1 MPAAWRRPPRP
12 VKRAPG
18 GRFPRPLRRPG
29 AYNGGAGGNIQT
41 LVVIAEPPVFG
52 LLHPADARKKLSETA
67 DRRIVSIKH
76 HRRNIRQDDQTMKRL
91 LNHAL
96 LTLALLGLPA
106 LASAQPAARNPQR
119 RPPAQAKP
127 TPTPAATPAPVPTVA
142 ETPLQPGQRARF
154 DVTNYRIIAELD
166 PNQHLLT
173 AGADVTF
180 TPLDNTRSVVFEL
193 NGSLKIESIERNGRA
208 LTNYVQDQAGLE
220 TIGPFVR
227 VDLGEVVAAGQP
239 QTLRFRWAGTLT
251 TPEGGPLLTKRLAFI
266 GDNNGY
272 LFYAARWFP
281 FHEYAADRATSDITI
296 TVPAGYTVAGASD
309 EAVSEVAGAQFLPPA
324 GDSGARTAPA
334 RTTAQA
340 GANLKSYRFVT
351 RQPSLVGNFA
361 VGRFITR
368 KLSMGGYELTF
379 HVQPGSEGFVEPYAQ
394 LVGEALQFYTQK
406 YGQPAFGTRYSI
418 VQIDDASLDA
428 YAAPGIQFLSP
439 RFFTPG
445 RQASLDDR
453 LLREVAYQWWGLTV
467 GLKSFDDAWLSQG
480 LAEWSSFAFRE
491 GKLSGGQLDTAQ
503 RDMLERALM
512 FEQAAS
518 IARAPS
524 TLDDQSAAYQAVV
537 FYKGAM
543 VFRMLR
549 ETIRPSKFDELL
561 KRYVTEFRGK
571 NASIDDFEKVASA
584 VAGENMRF
592 FFARWVE
599 GTGVPEFSV
608 DYQIIRTR
616 AGKFRARGTIKQNVE
631 NLKMPVELQLR
642 AEGDDAETV
651 VYVADRSEDF
661 DFEVRGKPLEV
672 VIDPN
677 NKVLRASEELRI
689 SIVARRGL
697 ELFREGQ
704 YLEAQRQLE
713 EALKLDKSNSWVYY
727 NLGLIFLEQRN
738 YQQALDNFDAAL
750 RGNLRP
756 SWIEAWARI
765 KRGNAYDGMGDRAR
779 AVHEYTRAVE
789 SGIDFDGAQRAAKE
803 YLKTPYDPKATTQ
816 QAASGVSE

>member
-1 MPAAWRRPPRP
+1 
-12 VKRAPG
+12 
-18 GRFPRPLRRPG
+18 PL
-29 AYNGGAGGNIQT
+29 A
-41 LVVIAEPPVFG
+41 
-52 LLHPADARKKLSETA
+52 
-67 DRRIVSIKH
+67 
-76 HRRNIRQDDQTMKRL
+76 
-91 LNHAL
+91 
-96 LTLALLGLPA
+96 
-106 LASAQPAARNPQR
+106 
-119 RPPAQAKP
+119 
-127 TPTPAATPAPVPTVA
+127 
-142 ETPLQPGQRARF
+142 PGQRARF
-154 DVTNYRIIAELD
+154 DVNNYRIIAELN
-166 PNQHLLT
+166 PAQHLLT
-173 AGADVTF
+173 ATADVTF

-193 NGSLKIESIERNGRA
+193 NGSLKVESVERNGRP
-208 LTNYVQDQAGLE
+208 LTNFVQDQAGLE

-227 VDLGEVVAAGQP
+227 IDLGEVVPAGQQ
-239 QTLRFRWAGTLT
+239 QTLRIRWSGALV
-251 TPEGGPLLTKRLAFI
+251 TPEGGPLLTKRLAYV
-266 GDNNGY
+266 GPDMSY
-272 LFYAARWFP
+272 LMYAARWFP
-281 FHEYAADRATSDITI
+281 FHEYAADRATSDITVS
-296 TVPAGYTVAGASD
+296 VPAGYTVAGMSD
-309 EAVSEVAGAQFLPPA
+309 EPVVEQAGAQFLPPA
-324 GDSGARTAPA
+324 GDAASRTAPA
-334 RTTAQA
+334 RASSQA
-340 GANLKSYRFVT
+340 AGLRSFHFVT

-361 VGRFITR
+361 VGRFVTKTLRIN
-368 KLSMGGYELTF
+368 GYELAF
-379 HVQPGSEGFVEPYAQ
+379 FVQPGSEGFVEPYAQ
-394 LVGEALQFYTQK
+394 LIGEALQFYTQK
-406 YGQPAFGTRYSI
+406 YGQPAFGTRLSV

-428 YAAPGIQFLSP
+428 YAAPGIEFLSP

-445 RQASLDDR
+445 RQASLDER
-453 LLREVAYQWWGLTV
+453 VLREVAYQWWGLGV
-467 GLKSFDDAWLSQG
+467 GLKAFDDAWLSQG

-491 GKLSGGQLDTAQ
+491 GKLNGAQLDSAQ

-549 ETIRPSKFDELL
+549 ETMRPAKFDELL
-561 KRYVTEFRGK
+561 KRYYNEYRGK
-571 NASIDDFEKVASA
+571 NASIDDFEKLATA
-584 VAGENMRF
+584 VNGENMRY

-616 AGKFRARGTIKQNVE
+616 AGKFRARGTIRQNVE

-661 DFEVRGKPLEV
+661 DFEVKGKPLEV
-672 VIDPN
+672 IVDPN
-677 NKVLRASEELRI
+677 NKVLRTSEELRI

-750 RGNLRP
+750 HGNLRP
-756 SWIEAWARI
+756 TWIEAWARI

-779 AVHEYTRAVE
+779 AVHEYKQAVD
-789 SGIDFDGAQRAAKE
+789 SGIDFDGSQRAAQD
-803 YLKTPYDPKATTQ
+803 YLKTPYDPKAVTQ